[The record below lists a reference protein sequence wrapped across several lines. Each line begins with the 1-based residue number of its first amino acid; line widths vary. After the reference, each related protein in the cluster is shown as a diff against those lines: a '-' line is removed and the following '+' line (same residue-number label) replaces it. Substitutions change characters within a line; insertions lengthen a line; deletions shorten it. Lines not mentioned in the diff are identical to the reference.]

1 MTEVQSV
8 YKTIV
13 VMGNVLHEEE
23 MEEESFEGAG
33 AACVFDCLS
42 VVCVHLLTIT

>member
-23 MEEESFEGAG
+23 MEEEEEVSFEGAM
-33 AACVFDCLS
+33 DS
-42 VVCVHLLTIT
+42 DTSSDDEI

>member
-23 MEEESFEGAG
+23 MEEEEEESFEGAG

-42 VVCVHLLTIT
+42 ACTF